1 MQTPDLVLSFLAG
14 LLSFL
19 SPCVFPLVP
28 VYLGYLSGPAVMAA
42 RTASA
47 TGGTATMSTSSARWI
62 VVGHA
67 IMFILGFTFV
77 FGAVFGGLAS
87 FLTEF
92 FFKNKDAINKV
103 MGVMLIIF
111 GLHSVG
117 LIRIGFLDY
126 TRRLDLRPSQNLGY
140 LRSLIIGIGFAV
152 GWTPCTSLQLGLIFT
167 LAKNG
172 APEQAFIPF
181 VIYSLGFGLPFLL
194 AALALGQISSGLKRL
209 TRRAYS
215 LKFVGAQV
223 EAGTGEA
230 VKSGT
235 WTLIREVNIISLIS
249 GIVLILMGIL
259 VLTNALFYLS
269 TITPPIEIDIG
280 SMTPLSRLAS

>member
-1 MQTPDLVLSFLAG
+1 MQTPDLILSFLAG

-42 RTASA
+42 RTASS
-47 TGGTATMSTSSARWI
+47 TGGTATMSTSSARW
-62 VVGHA
+62 VVLGHA

-92 FFKNKDAINKV
+92 FFRNKDLINKI
-103 MGVMLIIF
+103 MGIMLIVF

-167 LAKNG
+167 LARNG

-194 AALALGQISSGLKRL
+194 AALALGQISAGLKRI
-209 TRRAYS
+209 TRRSYTF
-215 LKFVGAQV
+215 KIGN
-223 EAGTGEA
+223 
-230 VKSGT
+230 
-235 WTLIREVNIISLIS
+235 WTAIEQVNIISLVS
-249 GIVLILMGIL
+249 GIVLIIMGIL

-280 SMTPLSRLAS
+280 SMAPLAGLSA

>member
-14 LLSFL
+14 ILSFL

-42 RTASA
+42 RTASS

-92 FFKNKDAINKV
+92 FFNNKDNINKV

-111 GLHSVG
+111 GLHSIG

-194 AALALGQISSGLKRL
+194 AALALGQISAGLKRI
-209 TRRAYS
+209 TRRSYS
-215 LKFVGAQV
+215 FKIGN
-223 EAGTGEA
+223 
-230 VKSGT
+230 
-235 WTLIREVNIISLIS
+235 WTAIDQVNIISLVS
-249 GIVLILMGIL
+249 GLVLILMGIL

-280 SMTPLSRLAS
+280 AMVPSVALAS